1 MHGDIIETN
10 VIRDKQGKLFFIDF
24 SVSNYL
30 PRIVDL
36 AVTICDLCLDL
47 ENIEMSKIR
56 AEKFVKSYESVSPLS
71 VYEKDCLMKFIVC
84 HQAITILETIRE
96 KKLENNDSEEN
107 EIFLQKGK
115 QGLRIVLEDN
125 YIKELVKE

>member
-1 MHGDIIETN
+1 M
-10 VIRDKQGKLFFIDF
+10 
-24 SVSNYL
+24 

-47 ENIEMSKIR
+47 ENIEVSKTM
-56 AEKFVKSYESVSPLS
+56 AKKFIFAYEQVSTLS
-71 VYEKDCLMKFIVC
+71 SYEKDCLRKFIVC

-115 QGLRIVLEDN
+115 RGLRIVLDDN
-125 YIKELVKE
+125 SISELIK